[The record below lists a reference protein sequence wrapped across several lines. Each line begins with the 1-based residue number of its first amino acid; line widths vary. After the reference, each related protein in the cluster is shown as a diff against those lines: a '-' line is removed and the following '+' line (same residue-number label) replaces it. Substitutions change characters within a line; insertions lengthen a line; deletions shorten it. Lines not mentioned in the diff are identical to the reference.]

1 MTGPTKAAL
10 WQLHGDAAELY
21 ERHLVSAVTSIWAE
35 DLVQRADV
43 GPGERVLDVACGT
56 GIVAR
61 TAADRV
67 GRGGQVA
74 GLDINPAMLAVARSL
89 APGNGPAIE
98 WVQGS
103 ALALPFADAS
113 YDVVLC
119 QLGMQFIPDR
129 ARVLAEMRRVLT
141 AQGRIGLSV
150 YGPIEHNPGTFALA
164 QALDRHLGTSAS
176 QTKRSE
182 HVLAHASLLESLV
195 SAAGFREIT
204 VVTETKPVRFA
215 SSAEFVQIQ
224 LTATPLASLLA
235 DQLERPRVTERLTT
249 DVVAA
254 LQQYE
259 TGGHLE
265 VPQEAHILIAR
276 A

>member
-1 MTGPTKAAL
+1 VAKTTDGAQ

-35 DLVQRADV
+35 DLVGRVAV
-43 GPGERVLDVACGT
+43 GPGQSVLDVACGT

-67 GRGGQVA
+67 GRGGRVA
-74 GLDINPAMLAVARSL
+74 GLDINPAMLAVARSH
-89 APGNGPAIE
+89 PQVTGPAIA
-98 WVQGS
+98 WTQGS
-103 ALALPFADAS
+103 ALALPFGDAS

-119 QLGMQFIPDR
+119 QFGMQFFPDR
-129 ARVLAEMRRVLT
+129 ARGLAEMHRVLT
-141 AQGRIGLSV
+141 ADGRIGLSV

-164 QALDRHLGTSAS
+164 QALDRHLGTGAS

-204 VVTETKPVRFA
+204 VVTETKPFRFGSA
-215 SSAEFVQIQ
+215 AEFVQIQ
-224 LTATPLASLLA
+224 LTATPLAGLLA
-235 DQLERPRVTERLTT
+235 DQLERPRVTERLTA
-249 DVVAA
+249 DVVAS
-254 LQQYE
+254 LQQYQ
-259 TGGHLE
+259 TDGHLE
-265 VPQEAHILIAR
+265 VPQEAHVLIAR

>member
-1 MTGPTKAAL
+1 VTDPFKGAQ

-21 ERHLVSAVTSIWAE
+21 ERHLVTAVTSMWAE
-35 DLVQRADV
+35 DLVGRVDV
-43 GPGERVLDVACGT
+43 QPGERVLDVACGT

-61 TAADRV
+61 TVADRV
-67 GRGGQVA
+67 GGGSRVA
-74 GLDINPAMLAVARSL
+74 GLDINPAMLAVARSRSE
-89 APGNGPAIE
+89 GNDPAID
-98 WVQGS
+98 WVHGS

-113 YDVVLC
+113 HDVVLC
-119 QLGMQFIPDR
+119 QLGMQFFPDR
-129 ARVLAEMRRVLT
+129 ARGLAEMRRVLT
-141 AQGRIGLSV
+141 GHGRIGLSV

-164 QALDRHLGTSAS
+164 QALDRHLGTGAS

-182 HVLAHASLLESLV
+182 HVLAHASLLETLV

-204 VVTETKPVRFA
+204 VATETKPVRFA
-215 SSAEFVQIQ
+215 SAAEFVQIQ

-235 DQLERPRVTERLTT
+235 DQLERPRVIERLTT
-249 DVVAA
+249 DVTAA

-259 TGGHLE
+259 TDGHLE
-265 VPQEAHILIAR
+265 LPQEAHILLAR

>member
-1 MTGPTKAAL
+1 VTGPSKGAQ

-35 DLVQRADV
+35 DLVQRVDV

-67 GRGGQVA
+67 GRGGRVA

-89 APGNGPAIE
+89 PQGNGPAIE

-113 YDVVLC
+113 HDVVLC
-119 QLGMQFIPDR
+119 QLGMQFVPDR

-141 AQGRIGLSV
+141 ASGRIGLSV
-150 YGPIEHNPGTFALA
+150 YGPIERNPGTLALA
-164 QALDRHLGTSAS
+164 QALDRHLGTGAS

-204 VVTETKPVRFA
+204 VVTGTKPVRFA
-215 SSAEFVQIQ
+215 SAAEFVQIQ

-259 TGGHLE
+259 TDGHLE

-276 A
+276 V